1 MADAELR
8 FDMTF
13 ADFRRLQ
20 AHMGRRVY
28 RRNCGA
34 YTAALAGVVLCAVF
48 LAFAILVNLHPG
60 IAYRLFGD
68 WGYPLAIYVAIILC
82 LVAAILALMPAVK
95 LRFRTLRLQVSDDG
109 PFLGQTRLRIE
120 PDGLTVERPTLRA
133 KYLWAAFRG
142 VETAGR
148 DLVLP
153 IDEGIGLII
162 PASAFPSEAAREE
175 FVGEVGRRVAAA
187 SLVDFAKL

>member
-13 ADFRRLQ
+13 ADFRQLQ

-28 RRNCGA
+28 RRNRGS
-34 YTAALAGVVLCAVF
+34 YTVALAGVVLCAVF
-48 LAFAILVNLHPG
+48 LTFAILVNLHPG

-68 WGYPLAIYVAIILC
+68 YGYPLAIYVAIVAC
-82 LVAAILALMPAVK
+82 LVAAILALLPAVK
-95 LRFRTLRLQVSDDG
+95 LRMRTLRLQVSDDG
-109 PFLGQTRLRIE
+109 PFLGPTCIAIE
-120 PDGLTVERPTLRA
+120 PDGLVVERPTLRA

-142 VETAGR
+142 VETSGR
-148 DLVLP
+148 AIVLP

-162 PASAFPSEAAREE
+162 PASAFPSEAAREA
-175 FVGEVGRRVAAA
+175 FVTKVRAQVA
-187 SLVDFAKL
+187 K

>member
-28 RRNCGA
+28 RRNRGA
-34 YTAALAGVVLCAVF
+34 YTVALAGVVLCAVF
-48 LAFAILVNLHPG
+48 LTFAILVNLHPG

-68 WGYPLAIYVAIILC
+68 WGYPLAIYVAILLC

-95 LRFRTLRLQVSDDG
+95 LRFRTLRLRVTDDG
-109 PFLGQTRLRIE
+109 PFLGATRIAVE
-120 PDGLTVERPTLRA
+120 PDGLLVERPTLRA

-142 VETAGR
+142 IETAGR
-148 DLVLP
+148 AIVLP

-162 PASAFPSEAAREE
+162 PESAFPSEAARRE
-175 FVGEVGRRVAAA
+175 FVAEVAARVEA
-187 SLVDFAKL
+187 GRVGSEGQA